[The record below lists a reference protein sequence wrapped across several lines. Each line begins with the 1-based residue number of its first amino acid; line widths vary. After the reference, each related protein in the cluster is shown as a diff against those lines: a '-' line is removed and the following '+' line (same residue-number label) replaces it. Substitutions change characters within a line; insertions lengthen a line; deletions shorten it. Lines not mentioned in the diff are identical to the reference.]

1 MTTARWRSQPLTAKD
16 LHTTYRYSSF
26 AHAYSRGQMAQPRL
40 TKLELQIMEA
50 LWTQDTASIREIQ
63 ETFPEKDRPAY
74 TTIQTTVYRLE
85 GKKAV
90 RRIKKVGN
98 FHIFEATVSRNA
110 AQRRLIDDLLALFG
124 GHTQPVMA
132 HLIESG
138 KLSLEDVKEAQKT
151 LRKLERK
158 DKSL

>member
-1 MTTARWRSQPLTAKD
+1 MMTLPK
-16 LHTTYRYSSF
+16 
-26 AHAYSRGQMAQPRL
+26 L

-50 LWTQDTASIREIQ
+50 LWTRNEASIRDIQ
-63 ETFPEKDRPAY
+63 ESFPEKDRPAY

-85 GKKAV
+85 VKKAV
-90 RRIKKVGN
+90 RRVKKVGN
-98 FHIFEATVSRNA
+98 FHIFAAAVSRNA

-124 GHTQPVMA
+124 GSTQPVMA

-138 KLSLEDVKEAQKT
+138 KLTLEDIKEAEKV

-158 DKSL
+158 DKAK

>member
-1 MTTARWRSQPLTAKD
+1 
-16 LHTTYRYSSF
+16 
-26 AHAYSRGQMAQPRL
+26 MAQPKL

-50 LWTQDTASIREIQ
+50 LWIQGTASIREIQ

-90 RRIKKVGN
+90 RRVKKVGN
-98 FHIFEATVSRNA
+98 FHIFEAAISRNA

-138 KLSLEDVKEAQKT
+138 KLTLDDVKEAGKT
-151 LRKLERK
+151 LRRLERK
-158 DKSL
+158 DKSQ